1 VTRGA
6 SRPGRGELST
16 AAAALVLAAIA
27 ACAAAPSALAP
38 YEPHAQEI
46 ALRLTPPWALDGGS
60 AAFVLGTDQLGRDIL
75 SRIVYGARITVVVA
89 LAALVISGSV
99 GVAIGLL
106 AGYHGRRV
114 DDWLMRVADVQLSI
128 PYVLLAI
135 AIIAVIG
142 ATTGN
147 VILVLALHGWVAYA
161 RVVRAQTLALRDRE
175 FVVANRALGASDW
188 RILSRHV
195 WPNVVG
201 GVVVVGSLEL
211 PGMIM
216 LESSLS
222 FLGLGIQPPTVSWGA
237 MLADGRTHLL
247 GGAWWVVTF
256 PGLAITLT
264 VLSVSVLAD
273 RLRDWL
279 GASARIRT

>member
-1 VTRGA
+1 VTRQ
-6 SRPGRGELST
+6 RRRGRGDLST
-16 AAAALVLAAIA
+16 AAAVLALAAIA
-27 ACAAAPSALAP
+27 ACAVAPAALAP
-38 YEPHAQEI
+38 YEPHEQQI
-46 ALRLTPPWALDGGS
+46 ALRLTPPWVVAGGS

-75 SRIVYGARITVVVA
+75 SRVVYGARITIVVA
-89 LAALVISGSV
+89 LAALVISGGV
-99 GVAIGLL
+99 GVAVGLL

-161 RVVRAQTLALRDRE
+161 RVVRADTLSLLERE
-175 FVVANRALGASDW
+175 FVLANRALGASDW
-188 RILSRHV
+188 RVVSRHI
-195 WPNVVG
+195 WPNVMA
-201 GVVVVGSLEL
+201 GVIVVGSLEL

-216 LESSLS
+216 LESSMS

-264 VLSVSVLAD
+264 VVSISVLAE
-273 RLRDWL
+273 RLRERF
-279 GASARIRT
+279 GAASA